1 MSLVVEIL
9 ESFLGTVRGHNPSS
23 GQCQFD
29 CPRCSEEQDMPQ
41 GNGKANLEVNYNKG
55 WYHCWSC
62 GESHHM
68 KGRVPYLIK
77 RWGNAKILKDFLL
90 VKPEF
95 VEKTELGE
103 TQVMK
108 LPEGFK
114 LLHGCNP
121 SLFKYSEAMSYLNT
135 RKIGPDIIEHA
146 RLGFCAT
153 GKYAGRIIIPS
164 YDGYGDLNFFV
175 GRTFQKWSKPKILN
189 EEAEKELIIFNEG
202 LINWDATIYLVEGPF
217 DHLVTPNSIPLL
229 GKYVSPYL
237 FFMLQTFANAEIV
250 IVLDGDAY
258 VDAKRIYQMLN
269 VGNLRGRVKLVQLGR
284 KYDPSLI
291 NQKFGRKR
299 YMKVL
304 SDSKIIPESQ
314 L

>member
-1 MSLVVEIL
+1 MSYVVELL
-9 ESFLGTVRGHNPSS
+9 ESFLGTTRGHNSTS
-23 GQCQFD
+23 GQMQFD
-29 CPRCSEEQDMPQ
+29 CPRCSEEQGMPQ
-41 GNGKANLEVNYNKG
+41 GNGKGNLEVNYNKG

-62 GESHHM
+62 GESHRM
-68 KGRVPYLIK
+68 KGRLPYLIK

-95 VEKTELGE
+95 VDKTEHGE

-108 LPEGFK
+108 LPDGFK
-114 LLHGCNP
+114 ALHGCNP
-121 SLFKYSEAMSYLNT
+121 QQFKYGEAMAYLKG
-135 RKIGPDIIEHA
+135 RRIGPDIIEEK

-153 GKYAGRIIIPS
+153 GKYAGRIIVPS
-164 YDGYGDLNFFV
+164 YDSFGDLNFFV
-175 GRTFQKWSKPKILN
+175 GRAFQKWSKPKILN

-202 LINWDATIYLVEGPF
+202 LINWDATVYLVEGPF

-229 GKYVSPYL
+229 GKYVSPFL
-237 FFMLQTFANAEIV
+237 FYTLLMNANADII

-258 VDAKRIYQMLN
+258 TDAKNIYQKLN
-269 VGNLRGRVKLVQLGR
+269 VGRLRGRVKLVQLAE

-304 SDSKIIPESQ
+304 SDSKIIPESR